1 MTQKFQRKV
10 AIRGPLTV
18 GKDDYGYDVTMYGA
32 TSGCFWRWDES
43 ANTML
48 RDGGTIYVKAV
59 ASGDGGITVSSN
71 GMYRDPEDHT
81 EAGYITIQVADTTY
95 EIPFYASSA

>member
-1 MTQKFQRKV
+1 MTQKFRRKV

-32 TSGCFWRWDES
+32 GDGVFWRWDES
-43 ANTML
+43 IDTMV

-59 ASGDGGITVSSN
+59 ASGDGGITVSSG
-71 GMYRDPEDHT
+71 GMHETLSPV
-81 EAGYITIQVADTTY
+81 EAGYITIQVGDTTY
-95 EIPFYASSA
+95 EIPFYASS

>member
-1 MTQKFQRKV
+1 MTVKFHKKV

-43 ANTML
+43 VNTIV
-48 RDGGTIYVKAV
+48 RDGGSVFVKAV
-59 ASGDGGITVSSN
+59 ASGDGGITVGTFSN
-71 GMYRDPEDHT
+71 DTIGSTTED
-81 EAGYITIQVADTTY
+81 GYIVIQVDATEY
-95 EIPFYASSA
+95 KVPFWEDDAG